1 MSAKNKI
8 VVVACEGQHDISFIT
23 RILHTAGF
31 KTDNR
36 KIKDF
41 PTPFDA
47 LFTGVAGKMILA
59 DRKLGYQ
66 SPNFL
71 LPSTALELEGKI
83 VFLHNLNGDGR
94 SAERGKLI
102 ASYSGL
108 IGDDDF
114 SKDLNFEFRFLF
126 FFDAD
131 DHGVQNRLLEMT
143 AELGVPAPLV
153 NGSIVAHDRHELGC
167 YIYHANDGDTGVLED
182 ILLGHFATK
191 DDNLLTNVSNFL
203 SDNSL
208 EEERTKEL
216 HVINGQEQRKGASK
230 YSEKKS
236 KINLFGQLQFS
247 GMNNSVIIS
256 KSDFLN
262 KEDIESCPQCSIIR
276 NMFY

>member
-1 MSAKNKI
+1 MNKNKV

-23 RILHTAGF
+23 RILHTVGF

-41 PTPFDA
+41 PFPFNT
-47 LFTGVAGKMILA
+47 LFAGIAGKMVLA

-71 LPSTALELEGKI
+71 LPSVALEFQGKI

-94 SAERGKLI
+94 SAERGELIKL
-102 ASYSGL
+102 YSGL
-108 IGDDDF
+108 VGDDDF
-114 SKDLNFEFRFLF
+114 SKDLNYEFRFLF

-131 DHGVQNRLLEMT
+131 DHGVPSRLSEMT
-143 AELGVPAPLV
+143 AELEMQTALS
-153 NGSIVAHDRHELGC
+153 NGSVVAYGKHELGC
-167 YIYHANDGDTGVLED
+167 YIYHENDGDTGVLED
-182 ILLGHFATK
+182 ILLGHFSRK
-191 DDNLLTNVSNFL
+191 DNDLLEHVSDFL
-203 SDNSL
+203 SNHIL

-216 HVINGQEQRKGASK
+216 HVIDGVEQRKGASK

-236 KINLFGQLQFS
+236 KLNLFGQLQFS

-256 KSDFLN
+256 ESDFLRM
-262 KEDIESCPQCSIIR
+262 EDIENCPQCIIIK
-276 NMFY
+276 NMFS